1 MTIQRGEAG
10 TTKQK
15 EATMWKIVNPLC
27 VVALCVV
34 AASASA
40 AEANDAQPG
49 PVYFDVARGSHP
61 HDVAA
66 VPNANGP
73 VYFTEQMAG
82 KLGILDPRTGRY
94 EEIPLGRHSAPHG
107 VVVGPDGAAWITD
120 GGQNAIVRF
129 DPKTREVRAWPLP
142 DDAEHK

>member
-1 MTIQRGEAG
+1 MTIHRGEAG

-61 HDVAA
+61 HDVA
-66 VPNANGP
+66 NGRRLLCVALGQLHRP
-73 VYFTEQMAG
+73 HRYRDRTVRGHRSTHQRAG
-82 KLGILDPRTGRY
+82 RTPR
-94 EEIPLGRHSAPHG
+94 
-107 VVVGPDGAAWITD
+107 V
-120 GGQNAIVRF
+120 VRF
-129 DPKTREVRAWPLP
+129 TWTDLGQLL
-142 DDAEHK
+142 EHWTSRNV